1 MNGPNFVSFSS
12 HDKRISLLHEITRSL
27 DTSLQMSQLYSHAR
41 RNVKMKCGIHNF
53 LANLES
59 YYEIR
64 FVIFALQVET

>member
-1 MNGPNFVSFSS
+1 MAREFYFST
-12 HDKRISLLHEITRSL
+12 KLGKGYKITRSS

-41 RNVKMKCGIHNF
+41 RTVKMKCAIHNY

-64 FVIFALQVET
+64 FVIFSLHCSSV